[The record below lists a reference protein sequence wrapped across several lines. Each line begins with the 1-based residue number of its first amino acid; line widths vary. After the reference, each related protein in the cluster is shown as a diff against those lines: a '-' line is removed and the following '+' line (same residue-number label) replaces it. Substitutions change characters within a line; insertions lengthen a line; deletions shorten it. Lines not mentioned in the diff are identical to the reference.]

1 MLIYLKKMKTSIKVV
16 IASLFVVFITGG
28 IVFIHLTVYQEDKNY
43 KPASNDENFRT
54 ALSVSPFSGEAF
66 EKGYQYKAGELS
78 AENREELEKVYAVT
92 HNTVN

>member
-1 MLIYLKKMKTSIKVV
+1 MKTSIKVV

-66 EKGYQYKAGELS
+66 EEGYQYKAGDLS
-78 AENREELEKVYAVT
+78 AEKREELEKVYAVT